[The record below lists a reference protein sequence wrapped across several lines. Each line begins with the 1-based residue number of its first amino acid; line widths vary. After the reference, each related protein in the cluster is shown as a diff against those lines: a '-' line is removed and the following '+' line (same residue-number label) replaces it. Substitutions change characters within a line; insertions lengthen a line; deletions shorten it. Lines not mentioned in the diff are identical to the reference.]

1 MKLLRKVMISVTC
14 RTVCLCP
21 YSIAFGIGVQ
31 QTPVSL
37 IGRSQ
42 PFIEVMVENI
52 TIVDTQGKKMSKEG
66 AESKRE

>member
-1 MKLLRKVMISVTC
+1 MKFLRKVMISVTC

-37 IGRSQ
+37 VGRSQ
-42 PFIEVMVENI
+42 PFIEMMVENI
-52 TIVDTQGKKMSKEG
+52 MIGDRQGKEMSKEG
-66 AESKRE
+66 AESKKE